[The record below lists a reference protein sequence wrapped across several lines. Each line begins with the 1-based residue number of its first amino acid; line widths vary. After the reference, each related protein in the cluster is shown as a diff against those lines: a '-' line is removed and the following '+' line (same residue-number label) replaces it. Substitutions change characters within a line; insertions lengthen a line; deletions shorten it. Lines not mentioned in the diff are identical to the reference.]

1 MLFSIF
7 LDLTPLVVSG
17 LLVVGGLSSINVVQ
31 LDGIEVEDNYNQHK
45 DLPQRLLTHI

>member
-1 MLFSIF
+1 MLFSIS
-7 LDLTPLVVSG
+7 LDLTP
-17 LLVVGGLSSINVVQ
+17 LVVGGLSSINVVQ